1 MIESKFDNEL
11 NSLKYS
17 ITTELKLKS
26 FLTQV
31 SKLYKNETSST
42 IGEDL
47 NEANDV
53 LYIPNFSSIEK
64 LNPSMLLKEG
74 EIIEKENLEHYFI
87 SNKDINSSSDLI
99 GKKRKIFKVNY
110 RIRFD
115 KENSTLC
122 DEKIIT
128 KNMTLPT
135 IKRRRENMDNI
146 HKKIK
151 TAFFNNFIYNKI
163 NEKLKKK
170 KSRLY
175 FVKFPISF
183 VNDVKRNT
191 NKDIINLSLLEII
204 SKKELYNEND
214 LSNYYHNL
222 KVIEN
227 KETLENEELNEILNK
242 KYCELFEEYINS
254 KEFNIDEIN
263 RLKNKN
269 MDNAYIKRYLYLAK
283 NFIKYF
289 ENLDDYY

>member
-31 SKLYKNETSST
+31 SRLYKNETSST

-87 SNKDINSSSDLI
+87 SNKDINSSSELI

-115 KENSTLC
+115 KDNSTLC
-122 DEKIIT
+122 DEKTFI
-128 KNMTLPT
+128 KNITLPT

-151 TAFFNNFIYNKI
+151 TVFFNNFIYNKI

-191 NKDIINLSLLEII
+191 NKDIIYFSLLEII
-204 SKKELYNEND
+204 SKKELYDESNLN
-214 LSNYYHNL
+214 NYYHNL

-227 KETLENEELNEILNK
+227 KEALENEELKEILNK

-263 RLKNKN
+263 RLKNN
-269 MDNAYIKRYLYLAK
+269 NFGDVYIKRYLYLAK

>member
-31 SKLYKNETSST
+31 SRLYKNETSST

-53 LYIPNFSSIEK
+53 LYISSNSSIEK
-64 LNPSMLLKEG
+64 LNPSLLLKEG
-74 EIIEKENLEHYFI
+74 EIIEKENLDHYFI

-115 KENSTLC
+115 RDNAQLC

-128 KNMTLPT
+128 KNMALPT

-151 TAFFNNFIYNKI
+151 TVFFNNFLYNKI

-227 KETLENEELNEILNK
+227 KETLENEELKEILNK

-263 RLKNKN
+263 RLKNN
-269 MDNAYIKRYLYLAK
+269 NFGDVYIKRYLYLAK